1 MGLVL
6 RQACYSYHVKKL
18 KRITDEV
25 HVNDLLASKGSAGHE
40 YLGMVT

>member
-1 MGLVL
+1 ML
-6 RQACYSYHVKKL
+6 KKM